1 MTETPA
7 PTGPAPRTRSQAE
20 FIAMI
25 GTLFATI
32 AFSID
37 SMLPALPAIAAELS
51 PDSPNLA
58 QLIIT
63 SFVLGMGIGT
73 FIVGPLSDAFGRRP
87 VIFAG
92 SALYVVGAIWAY
104 TTQTLEGVLAARVLA
119 GIGVAAPR
127 IVTMAI
133 MRDLYSGRIMA
144 RILSFA
150 MTVFTVFP
158 AVAPLIGAA
167 IIAGFGWRAIF
178 LSFVI
183 FCTVSVGWLALRQ
196 PETLPVDRRRRLSLP
211 MVQAGIAEALS
222 LRQMRLSILT
232 QTLIFGILFG
242 GISSIQPIF
251 DVRYGLDALF
261 PWLFFYIALLSMPSA
276 VINGLLVTRLGMR
289 PLIRMSLSV
298 LGLAS
303 LIFGG
308 LAFSGVLGEWEV
320 WVFFAYMVIMF
331 SNAAFTIGNLNA
343 LALEPLGHIAG
354 LASSLMGGLAT
365 VGGAVLGAGIGQL
378 FDGTAVP
385 FSFAVAVAAGI
396 AVLIM
401 RVMPRETV

>member
-1 MTETPA
+1 MSLGRPDKA
-7 PTGPAPRTRSQAE
+7 PSEIE

-51 PDSPNLA
+51 PGSPNLA

-73 FIVGPLSDAFGRRP
+73 FVVGPLSDAFGRRR

-92 SALYVVGAIWAY
+92 TALYAVGAIWSYFA
-104 TTQTLEGVLAARVLA
+104 TSLEGVLAARVLA

-133 MRDLYSGRIMA
+133 VRDLYSGRVMA
-144 RILSFA
+144 RIFSFA

-178 LSFVI
+178 LSFVV
-183 FCTVSVGWLALRQ
+183 FCAVSVGWLALRQ
-196 PETLPVDRRRRLSLP
+196 PETLPPERRRLLAWP
-211 MVQAGIAEALS
+211 MIRDGVAEALNW
-222 LRQMRLSILT
+222 RQMRLSILT

-251 DVRYGLDALF
+251 DIRYGMEVQF
-261 PWLFFYIALLSMPSA
+261 PWFFFFIAVLAMPAA
-276 VINGLLVTRLGMR
+276 VINGMLVTRLGMR
-289 PLIRMSLSV
+289 PLVRMSLGVVAVSSAIFV
-298 LGLAS
+298 ALALTGMLGGWELWAFFIYCVV
-303 LIFGG
+303 IF
-308 LAFSGVLGEWEV
+308 A
-320 WVFFAYMVIMF
+320 
-331 SNAAFTIGNLNA
+331 NAAFTIGNLNA

-354 LASSLMGGLAT
+354 LASSLMAGLAT
-365 VGGAVLGAGIGQL
+365 VAGAVLGAGIGQL
-378 FDGTAVP
+378 FDGTAAP
-385 FSFAVAVAAGI
+385 FSLSVAILAGLG
-396 AVLIM
+396 VLIM
-401 RVMPRETV
+401 RVMPREGA

>member
-1 MTETPA
+1 
-7 PTGPAPRTRSQAE
+7 
-20 FIAMI
+20 MI

-37 SMLPALPAIAAELS
+37 SMLPALPSIAAELS

-73 FIVGPLSDAFGRRP
+73 FVVGPLSDAFGRRR

-92 SALYVVGAIWAY
+92 AALYAVGAIWSYFA
-104 TTQTLEGVLAARVLA
+104 TSLGGCAGRRVLA

-133 MRDLYSGRIMA
+133 VRDLYSGRVMA
-144 RILSFA
+144 RIFSFA

-178 LSFVI
+178 LSFVV
-183 FCTVSVGWLALRQ
+183 FCAVSVGWLALRQ
-196 PETLPVDRRRRLSLP
+196 PETLPPERRRLL
-211 MVQAGIAEALS
+211 VWATIRDGVAEALS
-222 LRQMRLSILT
+222 WRQMRLSILT
-232 QTLIFGILFG
+232 QTLIFGILFWWD
-242 GISSIQPIF
+242 Q
-251 DVRYGLDALF
+251 LDPTDLRHPLRDGAEF
-261 PWLFFYIALLSMPSA
+261 PWFFFFIAVFAMPAA
-276 VINGLLVTRLGMR
+276 VINGMLVTRLGMR
-289 PLIRMSLSV
+289 PLVRMSLSV

-303 LIFGG
+303 ALFAV
-308 LAFSGVLGEWEV
+308 LALTDLLGHWELWAFFIYCVVL
-320 WVFFAYMVIMF
+320 FA
-331 SNAAFTIGNLNA
+331 NAAFTIGNLNA

-354 LASSLMGGLAT
+354 LASSLMAGLAT
-365 VGGAVLGAGIGQL
+365 VAGAVLGAGIGQL

-385 FSFAVAVAAGI
+385 FSLAVILLSGI
-396 AVLIM
+396 GVLIM
-401 RVMPRETV
+401 RVMPREGA

>member
-1 MTETPA
+1 MSLGRPERA
-7 PTGPAPRTRSQAE
+7 PSEIE

-37 SMLPALPAIAAELS
+37 SMLPALPAIAQELS

-73 FIVGPLSDAFGRRP
+73 FVVGPLSDAFGRRR

-92 SALYVVGAIWAY
+92 AILYGVGAIWSYSA
-104 TTQTLEGVLAARVLA
+104 TSLEGVLGARVLA
-119 GIGVAAPR
+119 GIGVSAPR

-133 MRDLYSGRIMA
+133 VRDLYSGRVMA
-144 RILSFA
+144 RIFSFA

-158 AVAPLIGAA
+158 AIAPLIGAA

-178 LSFVI
+178 LSFVV
-183 FCTVSVGWLALRQ
+183 FCSVSVGWLALRQ
-196 PETLPVDRRRRLSLP
+196 PETLPPERRRLLTWP
-211 MVQAGIAEALS
+211 TIRDGVTEALS
-222 LRQMRLSILT
+222 WRQMRLSILT
-232 QTLIFGILFG
+232 QTLIFGMLFA

-251 DVRYGLDALF
+251 DIRYGMQAEF
-261 PWLFFYIALLSMPSA
+261 PLLFFFMALLAMPA
-276 VINGLLVTRLGMR
+276 AFINGTLVVHLGMR
-289 PLIRMSLSV
+289 PLVRISLSV
-298 LGLAS
+298 VAVASAVYAVLA
-303 LIFGG
+303 L
-308 LAFSGVLGEWEV
+308 SGAVGQLEV
-320 WVFFAYMVIMF
+320 WVFFAYCVILF
-331 SNAAFTIGNLNA
+331 ANAAFTIGNLNA

-354 LASSLMGGLAT
+354 LASSLMAGLST
-365 VGGAVLGAGIGQL
+365 VAGAVLGASIGQL

-385 FSFAVAVAAGI
+385 FSLAVIVLSSLG
-396 AVLIM
+396 VLIM
-401 RVMPRETV
+401 RVMPREGA